1 MEQDIK
7 TENEKLYQVC
17 SMGMMRA
24 KIIPRSFIIFLS
36 VFLILLRRRKVAM
49 ILAAEI
55 YDVAFFFRMLIA
67 NSNNSEEIATYDGC

>member
-17 SMGMMRA
+17 SKAMMRA

-55 YDVAFFFRMLIA
+55 YDVAIFA
-67 NSNNSEEIATYDGC
+67 C

>member
-17 SMGMMRA
+17 IKAMMRA

-36 VFLILLRRRKVAM
+36 VFLNLLRRRKVAM
-49 ILAAEI
+49 ILATEI
-55 YDVAFFFRMLIA
+55 YDVALFSHV
-67 NSNNSEEIATYDGC
+67 NSQF